1 MALSSGEPTPV
12 MLENA
17 DRFGVLACRG
27 SISYPQ
33 QTFCTDGLSMKLD
46 RLDLTIL
53 DALQKDATVSTT
65 DLATQVGLSQSPCW
79 RRINLLEQEGVIKR
93 RVALLSREK
102 LGLEVLVFVH
112 VKLTSN
118 GWQSLPKFKQRV
130 VSFPEVIQCF
140 VLMGD
145 IDFILLV
152 ATRTID
158 DYNTF
163 VQKKLAQVPGVQ
175 SIDSRIVLEETK
187 NTTELPLDAIAV
199 AG

>member
-1 MALSSGEPTPV
+1 MNIDA
-12 MLENA
+12 
-17 DRFGVLACRG
+17 
-27 SISYPQ
+27 
-33 QTFCTDGLSMKLD
+33 
-46 RLDLTIL
+46 LDLRIL
-53 DALQKDATVSTT
+53 DALQKDATLSTV
-65 DLATQVGLSQSPCW
+65 DIAARVGLSQSPCW
-79 RRINLLEQEGVIKR
+79 RRIHLLESSGVIER

-102 LGLEVLVFVH
+102 LGLDVLVFVH
-112 VKLTSN
+112 VKLASH

-163 VQKKLAQVPGVQ
+163 VQKKLAQIPGVQ

-187 NTTELPLDAIAV
+187 NTTELPLALEGSSEA
-199 AG
+199 

>member
-1 MALSSGEPTPV
+1 
-12 MLENA
+12 
-17 DRFGVLACRG
+17 
-27 SISYPQ
+27 
-33 QTFCTDGLSMKLD
+33 MKID
-46 RLDLTIL
+46 RLDLQIL
-53 DALQKDATVSTT
+53 DALQKDATLSTA
-65 DLATQVGLSQSPCW
+65 DIASQVGLSQSPCW
-79 RRINLLEQEGVIKR
+79 RRISLLESSGVIKR
-93 RVALLSREK
+93 RVALLAREK

-152 ATRTID
+152 ATRTIE
-158 DYNTF
+158 DYNNF

-187 NTTELPLDAIAV
+187 NTTELPLQS
-199 AG
+199 

>member
-1 MALSSGEPTPV
+1 
-12 MLENA
+12 
-17 DRFGVLACRG
+17 
-27 SISYPQ
+27 
-33 QTFCTDGLSMKLD
+33 MKLD
-46 RLDLTIL
+46 RLDISIL
-53 DALQKDATVSTT
+53 KQLQKDATISTT
-65 DLATQVGLSQSPCW
+65 DLAESVGLSQSPCW
-79 RRINLLEQEGVIKR
+79 RRVNQLEASGVIKR
-93 RVALLSREK
+93 RVALLAREK

-118 GWQSLPKFKQRV
+118 GWQSLPKFKQKV

-158 DYNTF
+158 DYNSF
-163 VQKKLAQVPGVQ
+163 VQKKLAQVEGVH

-187 NTTELPLDAIAV
+187 NTTELPLDLV
-199 AG
+199 VES

>member
-1 MALSSGEPTPV
+1 
-12 MLENA
+12 
-17 DRFGVLACRG
+17 
-27 SISYPQ
+27 
-33 QTFCTDGLSMKLD
+33 MKLD
-46 RLDLTIL
+46 RLDISIL
-53 DALQKDATVSTT
+53 KQLQKDTTISTT
-65 DLATQVGLSQSPCW
+65 DLAESVGLSQSPCW
-79 RRINLLEQEGVIKR
+79 RRVNQLEASGVIKR
-93 RVALLSREK
+93 RVALLAREK

-118 GWQSLPKFKQRV
+118 GWQSLPKFKQKV

-158 DYNTF
+158 DYNSF
-163 VQKKLAQVPGVQ
+163 VQKKLAQVEGVH

-187 NTTELPLDAIAV
+187 NTTELPLDLV
-199 AG
+199 VES

>member
-1 MALSSGEPTPV
+1 
-12 MLENA
+12 
-17 DRFGVLACRG
+17 
-27 SISYPQ
+27 
-33 QTFCTDGLSMKLD
+33 MKLD
-46 RLDLTIL
+46 RLDLNIL
-53 DALQKDATVSTT
+53 DALQKDATLSTT
-65 DLATQVGLSQSPCW
+65 DVATRVGLSQSPCW
-79 RRINLLEQEGVIKR
+79 RRINLLEQQGVIKR

-187 NTTELPLDAIAV
+187 NTTELPLDAAAV
-199 AG
+199 AS

>member
-1 MALSSGEPTPV
+1 
-12 MLENA
+12 
-17 DRFGVLACRG
+17 
-27 SISYPQ
+27 
-33 QTFCTDGLSMKLD
+33 MKLD
-46 RLDLTIL
+46 RLDLSIL
-53 DALQKDATVSTT
+53 DALQKDATLSTT
-65 DLATQVGLSQSPCW
+65 DLATRVGLSQSPCW
-79 RRINLLEQEGVIKR
+79 RRINLLEQQGVIKR
-93 RVALLSREK
+93 RVALLAREK

-118 GWQSLPKFKQRV
+118 GWQSLPKFKQQV

-187 NTTELPLDAIAV
+187 NTTELPLEAA
-199 AG
+199 ALAN

>member
-1 MALSSGEPTPV
+1 MKIDRID
-12 MLENA
+12 LE
-17 DRFGVLACRG
+17 
-27 SISYPQ
+27 
-33 QTFCTDGLSMKLD
+33 
-46 RLDLTIL
+46 IL
-53 DALQKDATVSTT
+53 DALQKDATLSTT
-65 DLATQVGLSQSPCW
+65 DLAAQVGLSQSPCW
-79 RRINLLEQEGVIKR
+79 RRVNLLESSGVIKR
-93 RVALLSREK
+93 RVALLSREQ

-187 NTTELPLDAIAV
+187 NTTELPIR
-199 AG
+199 GGG